1 MWMLPQSSP
10 AAPPI
15 AAPVPVAETVISP
28 PVMLTEASP
37 PMPAAPPF
45 PVAEMRPPVMLT
57 LPTPPIPAV
66 EMDSAP
72 F

>member
-1 MWMLPQSSP
+1 MWMLLQSLP

-28 PVMLTEASP
+28 PVMLISALP
-37 PMPAAPPF
+37 PMPAAPPIA
-45 PVAEMRPPVMLT
+45 VAEMRPPVMLT